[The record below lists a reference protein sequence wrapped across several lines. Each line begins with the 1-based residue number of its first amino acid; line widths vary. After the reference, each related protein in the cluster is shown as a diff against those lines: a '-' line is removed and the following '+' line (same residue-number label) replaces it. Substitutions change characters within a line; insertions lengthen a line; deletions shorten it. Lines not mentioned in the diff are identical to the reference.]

1 MFYLDLEKVYK
12 NNVLFSKFILLISEG
27 KDYNEL
33 VGNRNEEILREKC
46 RNWNSSVSCSFESTP
61 VFTDIEEQMS
71 KIDKVLGE
79 MDIRGKITE
88 IDAKKKFHLIENH
101 GKVVVEEPHPH
112 PDPKVPSKATLLKLF
127 FGLEVGCGRKARC
140 GGAAW
145 AAGNIVDNSN
155 SNSSSEFMDY

>member
-1 MFYLDLEKVYK
+1 
-12 NNVLFSKFILLISEG
+12 
-27 KDYNEL
+27 
-33 VGNRNEEILREKC
+33 
-46 RNWNSSVSCSFESTP
+46 
-61 VFTDIEEQMS
+61 MS